1 MILRYKEAK
10 FEYIYMLRF
19 FINLSS
25 EIVHKKFHRISTNIV
40 AMTAIFVI
48 YHFLDFHLLAT
59 IGHQNKY
66 DILKI
71 YCLRVT
77 VI

>member
-1 MILRYKEAK
+1 MN
-10 FEYIYMLRF
+10 IYMLRL

-25 EIVHKKFHRISTNIV
+25 EIVYKKFHRISTNIV
-40 AMTAIFVI
+40 AMTAILVI
-48 YHFLDFHLLAT
+48 FFFLDFHLLAT

-66 DILKI
+66 YDLKI